1 MSLLNIGMSGLNAS
15 QVSLATVGNN
25 IANANTAGYSRQQTI
40 QSSNTSHLN
49 GGVFIGSGTT
59 LADVRRVYNAYLDSQ
74 LQTSTSLSND
84 ANAYLEQ
91 VSPLDKLFSDKTTG
105 ISAVLSSFF
114 ASVQTSAGAP
124 SDNAARQ
131 LLLTNA
137 QTLSN
142 RFNALASQMQQQN
155 EGINSQLT
163 TMTDKVNQLTSSIAA
178 LNQQISQASNSTGS
192 GPSNLLDARNEA
204 VRTLNELVGVNVQ
217 EYNGS
222 YNVSLGTGQSL
233 VMGNTANTLSTVRSG
248 IDKNQLNIQVNSPSS
263 VSDVTSV
270 INGGK
275 IGGLLRY
282 RSDVLI
288 PAQNE
293 LGRVA
298 LVAAD
303 SINSQLGQGLDANG
317 QFGASLFSSINSAA
331 AISQR
336 SLASSGND
344 PKSGNLDVT
353 IVTSGNLTIYDY
365 QVTFTSDKAY
375 NVVRSDGTAMGSF
388 SLDDDPAK
396 EIDGFLL
403 NLHVPIDAN
412 EPVKGVAK
420 GDSFRIIPTRNAASV
435 ITTTMT
441 DANRLAF
448 AGAITATTGTGN
460 KGTGAIA
467 QPTLSS
473 TLDIY
478 DTGLAESQSFIKDAL
493 PVRLVFGAV
502 TNGTQTYTVYDA
514 SGKDIG
520 SSGSFVPGQSKELAI
535 NVKMLDEKG
544 DPILDA
550 NGDPKH
556 FEFKTTVS
564 GSPANGDSFTVA
576 FNVDGKSDNRN
587 AQSLLELQT
596 KATVGVSDGNA
607 GMSMG
612 TAYSKLVGQVGAKA
626 SQALG
631 DSTASGAILA
641 RAKSE
646 VASVSQVN
654 LDDEAADLVKFQQY
668 YTASS
673 QIIKAAQE
681 IFSTLINSL

>member
-25 IANANTAGYSRQQTI
+25 IANANTAGYSRQQTL

-74 LQTSTSLSND
+74 LQTSTSLSSD

-124 SDNAARQ
+124 SDTATRQ

-163 TMTDKVNQLTSSIAA
+163 TMTEQVNQLTSSIAS
-178 LNQQISQASNSTGS
+178 LNQQIAQASNSTGS
-192 GPSNLLDARNEA
+192 GPNNLLDARNEA
-204 VRTLNELVGVNVQ
+204 VRTLNELVGVTVQ
-217 EYNGS
+217 DYNGS

-233 VMGNTANTLSTVRSG
+233 VLGNTANTLTTARSG
-248 IDKNQLNIQVNSPSS
+248 IDKNQLNIQINSPSS
-263 VSDVTSV
+263 VSDVTSF
-270 INGGK
+270 ISGGK

-282 RSDVLI
+282 REDVLV
-288 PAQNE
+288 PAMND
-293 LGRVA
+293 LGRTA
-298 LVAAD
+298 LVVAD
-303 SINSQLGQGLDANG
+303 KINRQMGQGLDANG
-317 QFGASLFSSINSAA
+317 EFGASLFSNINSAT
-331 AISQR
+331 AIGQR
-336 SLASSGND
+336 SLASSDNEG
-344 PKSGNLDVT
+344 SSHLDVT
-353 IVTSGNLTIYDY
+353 ITQSSELTTFDY
-365 QVTFTSDKAY
+365 AVTFTKDNQYRVK
-375 NVVRSDGTAMGSF
+375 RSDGKDMGSF
-388 SLDDDPAK
+388 DPSKAAEFDGLKLDFKGGPTK
-396 EIDGFLL
+396 E
-403 NLHVPIDAN
+403 
-412 EPVKGVAK
+412 
-420 GDSFRIIPTRNAASV
+420 GDSFKVIPTRSGASS
-435 ITTTMT
+435 ITTQMT
-441 DANRLAF
+441 DSNKLAF
-448 AGAITATTGTGN
+448 AGPLVATSGTGN
-460 KGTGAIA
+460 GGTGALTPPA
-467 QPTLSS
+467 LSIP
-473 TLDIY
+473 LDIY
-478 DTGLAESQSFIKDAL
+478 GGADLADLQAGIKHSMPVTLTFKDA
-493 PVRLVFGAV
+493 VGGSQDYEVFNSKGESIDKGSIV
-502 TNGTQTYTVYDA
+502 PGQGNDLTIKVPMLDA
-514 SGKDIG
+514 SGAAIPGK
-520 SSGSFVPGQSKELAI
+520 SFSF
-535 NVKMLDEKG
+535 N
-544 DPILDA
+544 
-550 NGDPKH
+550 
-556 FEFKTTVS
+556 TTVS
-564 GSPANGDSFTVA
+564 GAPSKNDKYEVA
-576 FNVDGKSDNRN
+576 FNVDGKQDNRN
-587 AQSLLELQT
+587 ANELLGLQT
-596 KATVGVSDGNA
+596 KATVGVSEGNG

-612 TAYSKLVGQVGAKA
+612 TAYSQLVGQVGAKA

-631 DSTASGAILA
+631 DSTASGAILS

-681 IFSTLINSL
+681 VFSTLINSL